1 MFAEKSPE
9 SELQLLRATM
19 TAETVDWFEQ
29 QVGHVCNAIVFL
41 PAYTCCMNL
50 LDCLGNSMWRRPW
63 PGTQSRAVSTSTS
76 SFWGTKLAHLGAW
89 CTSH

>member
-1 MFAEKSPE
+1 
-9 SELQLLRATM
+9 M

-50 LDCLGNSMWRRPW
+50 LDQTLAGYAVQGSVYINFKLLGHEAGAPW
-63 PGTQSRAVSTSTS
+63 GLVHITLDAVDASRIA
-76 SFWGTKLAHLGAW
+76 
-89 CTSH
+89 